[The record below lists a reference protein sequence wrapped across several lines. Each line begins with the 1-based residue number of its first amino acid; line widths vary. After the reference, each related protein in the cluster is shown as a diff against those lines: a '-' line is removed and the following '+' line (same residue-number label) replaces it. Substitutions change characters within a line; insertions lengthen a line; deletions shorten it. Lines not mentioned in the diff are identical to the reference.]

1 MLKQTKYHF
10 YFFDIHSKPVFKLY
24 ELVLKIVESMEH
36 GMGLLILTTVR
47 FELFGQFHVFK

>member
-10 YFFDIHSKPVFKLY
+10 YFLDIHSKPVFKLY